1 MSKLQA
7 PNTVNRTR
15 RALLGA
21 AASGA
26 VLIPLAGLFAARPA
40 LAAEKLSEDD
50 PQAKALEYVN
60 DASTSKNPKR
70 KEDQFCKNCNLVQS
84 DSGEWR
90 PCAIFRDK
98 LVNENGWCTAWV
110 KKA

>member
-1 MSKLQA
+1 MSKQRQHH
-7 PNTVNRTR
+7 PVDPVRRTI
-15 RALLGA
+15 LGVA
-21 AASGA
+21 ISGA

-70 KEDQFCKNCNLVQS
+70 KEDQFCKNCNLVQR

>member
-1 MSKLQA
+1 MFKSQ
-7 PNTVNRTR
+7 PPRSVNASR

-21 AASGA
+21 AASCA
-26 VLIPLAGLFAARPA
+26 MLVPLAGLLNGRFAQ
-40 LAAEKLSEDD
+40 AAEKLSEDA
-50 PQAKALEYVN
+50 PEAKALDYVH
-60 DASTSKNPKR
+60 DASASKNSKR
-70 KEDQFCKNCNLVQS
+70 KDDQFCKNCNLIQS

-98 LVNENGWCTAWV
+98 VVNENGWCTAWV